1 MIKARGTN
9 EKGKPLL
16 LLGLS
21 FGNIERLMDDQPIR
35 FDGTPYGFQGEIM
48 IVAGKDERAIAQRI
62 AGPETKVIPED
73 GAP

>member
-21 FGNIERLMDDQPIR
+21 FGNIERLMDDKPIR

-48 IVAGKDERAIAQRI
+48 IMAGKDEQAIARKI
-62 AGPETKVIPED
+62 AGPETMVIPED
-73 GAP
+73 DAP